1 MLVPLS
7 VPSAQFWLLVLL
19 QAHPEQS
26 DMLFV
31 VRAAKTERKEGSS
44 YRICEDVRSQG
55 VRRLPCMPLMMLSRR
70 YAAQFATGALH
81 SLVS

>member
-19 QAHPEQS
+19 HAHQQQS

-31 VRAAKTERKEGSS
+31 VQAAKTTQKAGSS
-44 YRICEDVRSQG
+44 
-55 VRRLPCMPLMMLSRR
+55 
-70 YAAQFATGALH
+70 
-81 SLVS
+81 

>member
-19 QAHPEQS
+19 QAHQEQS

-31 VRAAKTERKEGSS
+31 VKAAKIEWKEGSS
-44 YRICEDVRSQG
+44 YHIFEDVRRQSM
-55 VRRLPCMPLMMLSRR
+55 RRLPCMPLMMHQKGCSQVC
-70 YAAQFATGALH
+70 YKCNA
-81 SLVS
+81 

>member
-19 QAHPEQS
+19 QAHQEQS

-31 VRAAKTERKEGSS
+31 VKAAKIE
-44 YRICEDVRSQG
+44 
-55 VRRLPCMPLMMLSRR
+55 
-70 YAAQFATGALH
+70 
-81 SLVS
+81 